1 MLKALSGQM
10 TNTEK
15 KHIVIGITGG
25 IAAYKSL
32 SLIRLFK
39 SAGFEVKVTAT
50 QHALEFV
57 TPLTI
62 ETLSQNK
69 IYTDM
74 FGRDHE
80 MSVQHIALAE
90 WADVVVVA
98 PATANIIGKLA
109 SGIADDAL
117 STLLLATTKPIFMA
131 PAMNSNMYA
140 HPAVQQNL
148 QTLLHRGIRLIEP
161 KEGFLACGTEG
172 KGRMEE
178 PEKIFDSICDYLAGE
193 KKLDGYKALVSA
205 GPTYEPI
212 DPVRFIG
219 NHSSGLMG
227 YALAEELA
235 RQGADVTLV
244 SGPTHLDC
252 QHEHIRRVDVT
263 TAGEMYE
270 QCMQYGPQADIIIMA
285 AAVADY
291 TPRTKAPQKIKKHEE
306 GLQIDLVKTKDILAT
321 LGKQRREGQLITG
334 FALETENELENAKG
348 KLQNKNIDIIVLN
361 SMNNPKAGFNK
372 PTNQV
377 TMIDRDGQMIQGEA
391 KSKTEVAKEIIQFI
405 ISKLN
410 K

>member
-1 MLKALSGQM
+1 MI
-10 TNTEK
+10 NTDQ

-50 QHALEFV
+50 KHALAFV

-69 IYTDM
+69 LYTDL
-74 FGRDHE
+74 FEQDREID
-80 MSVQHIALAE
+80 VQHIALAE
-90 WADVVVVA
+90 WADCVVVA

-117 STLLLATTKPIFMA
+117 STLLLATNKPIFIA
-131 PAMNSNMYA
+131 PAMNCNMYA
-140 HPAVQQNL
+140 HPAVQQNM
-148 QTLLHRGIRLIEP
+148 QTLQQRGVHLIEP

-178 PEKIFDSICDYLAGE
+178 PEHIFNTVCRFLDSDQ
-193 KKLDGYKALVSA
+193 KLKGYKALVSA

-235 RQGADVTLV
+235 RQGAEVTLV
-244 SGPTHLDC
+244 SGPTQLHC
-252 QHEHIRRVDVT
+252 SNPQIKRVDVM
-263 TAGEMYE
+263 TASEMFE
-270 QCMQYGPQADIIIMA
+270 QCMHYGPEADLIIMA

-291 TPRTKAPQKIKKHEE
+291 TPRTKAEQKIKKHEE
-306 GLQIDLVKTKDILAT
+306 GLQLDLVKTKDILAT

-377 TMIDRDGQMIQGEA
+377 TMIDRNGQMIQGEA
-391 KSKTEVAKEIIQFI
+391 KSKQEVAKEIIQFI
-405 ISKLN
+405 ISKL
-410 K
+410 KQIKTP